1 MPYREIIIMT
11 IKKKL
16 FICIPLICIF
26 VLIAVAMVTRVKNY
40 NGVYHDGEADNEYL
54 DVYDLRLLEIIQDED
69 QKEYLESITVDMI
82 KEAFST
88 NGESS
93 KYSDVIS
100 KKYMKSLDPKPSYPD
115 YEYELGTV
123 DVYCLVN
130 NDKAIVFMTSDNE
143 VSGNKLTCNKVYQ
156 KKEIYDRVYFAKEN
170 NTWVVKSVCIPA

>member
-1 MPYREIIIMT
+1 MT

-54 DVYDLRLLEIIQDED
+54 DVYDLRLLEIIQDEV

-88 NGESS
+88 NGESD
-93 KYSDVIS
+93 KYSEVIS
-100 KKYMKSLDPKPSYPD
+100 KSNMKLLDPKPSDPN

-130 NDKAIVFMTSDNE
+130 NEKAIVFMSTDNE
-143 VSGNKLTCNKVYQ
+143 MTGNTLTCNIVYQ
-156 KKEIYDRVYFAKEN
+156 KRKMYNRVYFAKEN
-170 NTWVVKSVCIPA
+170 DIWVVESIDIPA